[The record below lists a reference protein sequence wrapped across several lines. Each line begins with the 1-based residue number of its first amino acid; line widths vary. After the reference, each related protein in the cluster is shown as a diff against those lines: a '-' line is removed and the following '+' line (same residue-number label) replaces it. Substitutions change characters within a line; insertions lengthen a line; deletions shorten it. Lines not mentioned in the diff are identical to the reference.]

1 MFIIVGVLIV
11 IVSVLLSLIV
21 LIQKPKGGGLNA
33 QFGGTANQVFGASR
47 TADFVEKATWS
58 LAGTMIILVLCST
71 MLMDRTVANPNAD
84 GKKVEKVKKEQ
95 TMTEE
100 AMKNKPSSGLPK

>member
-33 QFGGTANQVFGASR
+33 FGGTANQVFGASR

-58 LAGTMIILVLCST
+58 LAGTMIILVLCSA